1 MKSIYPYTLLS
12 LVLLLTTISCTGDRK
27 SLVGQDLGDTSFVN
41 KNFKG
46 NLVDFDEKMSAC
58 DQITA
63 DEIAS
68 LYSFSAED
76 VIIQDA
82 SKLNM
87 KNNGKASCMFYIKSG
102 ESDFEWLRGSILV
115 QREIGKD
122 EYMGDVAE
130 AVGSGENWE
139 EAWTLK
145 KSMYKS
151 SEWVPGLGMAAIWNE
166 NKTTLEIKFDGYTL
180 VVHPIKNVLNKEEV
194 ARNRDYKKMAL
205 GLAKAG
211 GYIN

>member
-27 SLVGQDLGDTSFVN
+27 SLAGQDLGDTSFVN
-41 KNFKG
+41 KDFKG
-46 NLVDFDEKMSAC
+46 NLIDFDEKMSAC

-68 LYSFSAED
+68 LYGFSAED
-76 VIIQDA
+76 VVIQDA
-82 SKLNM
+82 SKLNL

-102 ESDFEWLRGSILV
+102 GSDFEWLRGSILV
-115 QREIGKD
+115 QHEIGKD

-151 SEWVPGLGMAAIWNE
+151 SDWVPGLGMAAIWNE